1 VNTTLNHDEQVLNQS
16 LQSLVATHGY
26 SKVMDHLA
34 RFQQNLSHQAEE
46 VDPRYL
52 MTLSP
57 EEREPHLK
65 ASVDRA
71 LPAYEADRALP
82 EAERQLTADLETGDF
97 YDYPKKASTTAPI
110 AEEG

>member
-1 VNTTLNHDEQVLNQS
+1 MNTTLNHEEQVLDQS

-34 RFQQNLSHQAEE
+34 RFERSVSHTSEE
-46 VDPRYL
+46 IDPRYL

-57 EEREPHLK
+57 EEREPFLK
-65 ASVDRA
+65 VSVDRA

-97 YDYPKKASTTAPI
+97 HEYTDESH
-110 AEEG
+110 G

>member
-1 VNTTLNHDEQVLNQS
+1 MNTTLNRDEQVLDQS

-26 SKVMDHLA
+26 SKVMNHLA
-34 RFQQNLSHQAEE
+34 RLDQNLSHQAEE

-57 EEREPHLK
+57 EEREPYLK

-71 LPAYEADRALP
+71 LSAYEVDGALP
-82 EAERQLTADLETGDF
+82 EAERQLIADLRPATPTRD
-97 YDYPKKASTTAPI
+97 DNATSLMLI
-110 AEEG
+110 L